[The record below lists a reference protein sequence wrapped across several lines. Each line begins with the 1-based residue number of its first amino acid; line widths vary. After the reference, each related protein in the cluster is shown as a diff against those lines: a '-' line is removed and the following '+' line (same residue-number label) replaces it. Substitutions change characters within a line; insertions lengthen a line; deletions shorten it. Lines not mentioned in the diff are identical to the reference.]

1 MPKELTVT
9 EELKKMFDF
18 FYLIKGERKKEYK
31 IRVEK
36 RANEIL
42 NGIDCTLEETINFR
56 ALVKCRM
63 PIVKLGSII
72 IPTEADE
79 LIDKFKG
86 NAKEYEEATFMRHF
100 DNLDEEE
107 FKKTRQQ
114 LWDEEANKLEKG
126 TNQVYSW
133 TYQDECLYN
142 ALNAAEEAEKEYG
155 DLNADETKRKIEQ
168 KRFVHKKK

>member
-18 FYLIKGERKKEYK
+18 FYLIKGETKKEYK
-31 IRVEK
+31 RRVEK

-42 NGIDCTLEETINFR
+42 NGIDCTLEETINLR
-56 ALVKCRM
+56 ALIKCRM

-79 LIDKFKG
+79 LVDKFKG

-107 FKKTRQQ
+107 FKKVKEQ
-114 LWDEEANKLEKG
+114 LWNETADKLDKE
-126 TNQVYSW
+126 THRDYTW

-155 DLNADETKRKIEQ
+155 DLNAEEAKEKVNR
-168 KRFVHKKK
+168 KRFAHKK